1 MEIIV
6 TEEFEKYYRKL
17 PREIQ
22 LRAEKQTQ
30 LFKEN
35 IFHPSLHTEKLEPKG
50 KELWSFRVDR
60 SYRVLFRFS
69 NKDSVRFLVIGPHDW
84 IYKLKF

>member
-1 MEIIV
+1 MEIII

-17 PREIQ
+17 PHEIQ
-22 LRAEKQTQ
+22 QKAEKQTQ
-30 LFKEN
+30 LFKKN
-35 IFHPSLHTEKLEPKG
+35 VLHPSLNTEKLEPKG

-60 SYRVLFRFS
+60 KYRILFRFN